1 MENGAERTL
10 SGTHPNTTNNRME
23 LTAAIE
29 ALRETAPDASVILR
43 SDSEYLV
50 KTMNLGWKR
59 NKNQDLWQQLDA
71 EVAKRSVY
79 FEWVQGHAGDRL
91 NEQADQLARDAAT
104 GAAPAAGPPNRE
116 KEIVSRLAPM
126 LRPGERILQCES
138 CGSLFVDSGEALADA
153 YCSLARCQLI
163 ARAKPRQ

>member
-1 MENGAERTL
+1 MENGAERTS
-10 SGTHPNTTNNRME
+10 SGAHPNTTNNLME

-29 ALRETAPDASVILR
+29 ALRETAPGASVILR

-50 KTMNLGWKR
+50 KTMNLRWKR

-91 NEQADQLARDAAT
+91 NEQADRLARDAAGGT
-104 GAAPAAGPPNRE
+104 AAAVGPPNRE
-116 KEIVSRLAPM
+116 EEIVSRLKPM

-138 CGSLFVDSGEALADA
+138 CGSLFVGSGEAVADA

-163 ARAKPRQ
+163 ARARPRR